1 MDRLERLV
9 NLVAALIDT
18 SQPLTRAE
26 IRQRIDGYS
35 QRQRQPSG
43 ATSSGTRS
51 CCGRWGSRW

>member
-18 SQPLTRAE
+18 GQPLTRAE

-35 QRQRQPSG
+35 DEG
-43 ATSSGTRS
+43 
-51 CCGRWGSRW
+51 